1 MLLEMVESP
10 FADLS
15 SFLFFFKK
23 KLWLICY
30 IYYIF
35 MIRFSFIIAG
45 DVLVVLDM
53 RQDESLFEAGVARE
67 VIWV

>member
-10 FADLS
+10 FADL
-15 SFLFFFKK
+15 FFFFFQKK

-30 IYYIF
+30 IYYLF
-35 MIRFSFIIAG
+35 MIGFSFIIAG

>member
-1 MLLEMVESP
+1 
-10 FADLS
+10 
-15 SFLFFFKK
+15 
-23 KLWLICY
+23 
-30 IYYIF
+30 
-35 MIRFSFIIAG
+35 MIGFSFIIAG